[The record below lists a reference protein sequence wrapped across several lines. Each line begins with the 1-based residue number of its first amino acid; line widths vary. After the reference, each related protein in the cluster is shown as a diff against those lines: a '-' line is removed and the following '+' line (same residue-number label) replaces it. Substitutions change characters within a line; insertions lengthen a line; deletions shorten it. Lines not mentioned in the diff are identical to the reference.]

1 MKNVSVIAFY
11 SFFRIDDLTQM
22 ETQVQNF
29 FQPLDI
35 KGTVLIG
42 PEGLN
47 GTIAVSYIEEKNT
60 IEFLKNLGVDSQ
72 NIKVSKF
79 DGKRVFNRFKTK
91 IKKEIVTSDFDL
103 SIEEIE
109 QGQFIDPEQWDN
121 FIKQED
127 VEIIDTRNDYE
138 FKVGHFQNAT
148 NPDIKTFREF
158 KKYIEERKEE
168 LQNKKVAIYCTG
180 GIRCEKAGPLMQK
193 YGIDTYQLKGGILK
207 YFEDTPAPQWNGE
220 CFVFDYRVSVDKQLQ
235 PGSNELCFGCNMPLT
250 PEEKK
255 SPQYEEGFTCPYCYD
270 QLTEKK
276 RRSLTDKRDHWKRI
290 L

>member
-11 SFFRIDDLTQM
+11 SFFRIDDLELIEKNIQT
-22 ETQVQNF
+22 F
-29 FQPLDI
+29 FQPMEI
-35 KGTVLIG
+35 KGTILIG

-47 GTIAVSYIEEKNT
+47 GTIAIPFLEEKKT
-60 IEFLKNLGVDSQ
+60 KDYLEELGVQ
-72 NIKVSKF
+72 PLNIKVSKF

-109 QGQFIDPEQWDN
+109 QGQFIDPKKWDE
-121 FIKQED
+121 FINQDD

-138 FKVGHFQNAT
+138 FKVGHFQKAT

-158 KKYIEERKEE
+158 KKYIEDRKSE

-207 YFEDTPAPQWNGE
+207 YFEETPASKWDGE
-220 CFVFDYRVSVDKQLQ
+220 CFVFDYRVSVDKKLQ
-235 PGSNELCFGCNMPLT
+235 PGSNELCFGCNMPIT
-250 PEEKK
+250 QEEKQ
-255 SPQYEEGFTCPYCYD
+255 SPHYEEGFTCPYCYE

-276 RRSLTDKRDHWKRI
+276 RRSLADKREHWKRI

>member
-1 MKNVSVIAFY
+1 MKNVPVIAFY
-11 SFFRIDDLTQM
+11 SFLRIDDPELIEKNIQT
-22 ETQVQNF
+22 F
-29 FQPLDI
+29 FQPMEI
-35 KGTVLIG
+35 KGTILIG

-47 GTIAVSYIEEKNT
+47 GTIAIPFLEEKKT
-60 IEFLKNLGVDSQ
+60 KDYLEELGVQ
-72 NIKVSKF
+72 PLNIKVSKF

-91 IKKEIVTSDFDL
+91 IKKQIVTSDFDL

-109 QGQFIDPEQWDN
+109 QGQFIDPKKWDE
-121 FIKQED
+121 FINQDD

-138 FKVGHFQNAT
+138 FKVGHFQKAT

-158 KKYIEERKEE
+158 KKYIEDRKSE

-207 YFEDTPAPQWNGE
+207 YFEETPASKWDGE
-220 CFVFDYRVSVDKQLQ
+220 CFVFDYRVSVDKKLQ
-235 PGSNELCFGCNMPLT
+235 PGSNELCFGCSMPIT
-250 PEEKK
+250 SEEKQ
-255 SPQYEEGFTCPYCYD
+255 SPHYEEGFTCPYCYE

-276 RRSLTDKRDHWKRI
+276 RRSLADKREHWKRI

>member
-11 SFFRIDDLTQM
+11 SFFRIDNLELLENQIQDFL
-22 ETQVQNF
+22 
-29 FQPLDI
+29 QPIDI
-35 KGTVLIG
+35 KGTILIG

-47 GTIAVSYIEEKNT
+47 GTIAIPLNEEKKT
-60 IEFLKNLGVDSQ
+60 IQYLEKLGVQSQ
-72 NIKVSKF
+72 NIKLSKF

-109 QGQFIDPEQWDN
+109 QGQFIDPDQWDN
-121 FIKQED
+121 FINQDD

-138 FKVGHFQNAT
+138 FKVGHFRNAT
-148 NPDIKTFREF
+148 NPDIKNFREF
-158 KKYIEERKEE
+158 KKYIEGRKEE

-207 YFEDTPAPQWNGE
+207 YFEDTPASKWNGE

-255 SPQYEEGFTCPYCYD
+255 SPHYEEGFTCPDCYD

>member
-11 SFFRIDDLTQM
+11 SFFRIDDLELIEKNIQT
-22 ETQVQNF
+22 F
-29 FQPLDI
+29 FQPMEI
-35 KGTVLIG
+35 KGTILIG

-47 GTIAVSYIEEKNT
+47 GTIAIPFLEEKKT
-60 IEFLKNLGVDSQ
+60 KDYLEELGVQ
-72 NIKVSKF
+72 PLNIKVSKF
-79 DGKRVFNRFKTK
+79 DGKRVFNQFKTK

-109 QGQFIDPEQWDN
+109 QGQFVDPKKWDE
-121 FIKQED
+121 FINQDD

-138 FKVGHFQNAT
+138 FKVGHFQKAT

-158 KKYIEERKEE
+158 KKYIEDRKSE

-207 YFEDTPAPQWNGE
+207 YFEETPASKWDGE
-220 CFVFDYRVSVDKQLQ
+220 CFVFDYRVSVDKKLQ
-235 PGSNELCFGCNMPLT
+235 PGSNELCYGCNMPIT
-250 PEEKK
+250 PEEKL
-255 SPQYEEGFTCPYCYD
+255 SPHYEEGFTCPHCYE

-276 RRSLTDKRDHWKRI
+276 RRSLADKREHWKRI

>member
-22 ETQVQNF
+22 EKQVQNF
-29 FQPLDI
+29 FQPIDI

-47 GTIAVSYIEEKNT
+47 GTIAVPFIEEKN
-60 IEFLKNLGVDSQ
+60 IIKFLKSLGVSSQ

-79 DGKRVFNRFKTK
+79 DGKRVFNRFKSK

-109 QGQFIDPEQWDN
+109 QGQFIDPEQWDD
-121 FIKQED
+121 FINQED

-138 FKVGHFQNAT
+138 FKVGHFQNAI

-158 KKYIEERKEE
+158 KKYIEERKDE

-207 YFEDTPAPQWNGE
+207 YFEDTPASQWNGE

-255 SPQYEEGFTCPYCYD
+255 SPHYEEGFTCPLCYD

>member
-1 MKNVSVIAFY
+1 MENVSVIAFY
-11 SFFRIDDLTQM
+11 SFFKIENLELLKNQIQD
-22 ETQVQNF
+22 F
-29 FQPLDI
+29 FQPIDT
-35 KGTVLIG
+35 KGTFLIG

-47 GTIAVSYIEEKNT
+47 GTIAIPINEEKKT
-60 IEFLKNLGVDSQ
+60 IQYLEKLGVQSQ

-79 DGKRVFNRFKTK
+79 EGKRVFNCFKIK

-103 SIEEIE
+103 SIQEIE
-109 QGQFIDPEQWDN
+109 QGQFIDPEQWDS
-121 FIKQED
+121 FINQDD

-148 NPDIKTFREF
+148 NPNIKTFREF
-158 KKYIEERKEE
+158 KKYIKGRKEE

-207 YFEDTPAPQWNGE
+207 YFEDTPASKWNGE

-255 SPQYEEGFTCPYCYD
+255 SSHYEEGFTCPDCYD
-270 QLTEKK
+270 QMTEKK

>member
-11 SFFRIDDLTQM
+11 SFFRIDDLEWIEKNIQT
-22 ETQVQNF
+22 F
-29 FQPLDI
+29 FQPMEI
-35 KGTVLIG
+35 KGTILIG

-47 GTIAVSYIEEKNT
+47 GTIAIPFLEEKKT
-60 IEFLKNLGVDSQ
+60 KDYLEELGVQ
-72 NIKVSKF
+72 PLNIKVSKF
-79 DGKRVFNRFKTK
+79 DGKRVFNQFKTK

-109 QGQFIDPEQWDN
+109 QGQFIDPKKWDE
-121 FIKQED
+121 FINQDD

-138 FKVGHFQNAT
+138 FKVGHFQKAT

-158 KKYIEERKEE
+158 KKYIEDRKSE

-207 YFEDTPAPQWNGE
+207 YFEETPASKWDGE
-220 CFVFDYRVSVDKQLQ
+220 CFVFDYRVSVDKKLQ
-235 PGSNELCFGCNMPLT
+235 PGSNELCYGCNMPIT
-250 PEEKK
+250 PEEKL
-255 SPQYEEGFTCPYCYD
+255 SPHYEEGFTCPHCYE

-276 RRSLTDKRDHWKRI
+276 RRSLADKREHWKRI

>member
-47 GTIAVSYIEEKNT
+47 GTIAVPIIEEKNT

-79 DGKRVFNRFKTK
+79 DGKIVFNRFKTK

-207 YFEDTPAPQWNGE
+207 YFEDTPASQWNGE

-255 SPQYEEGFTCPYCYD
+255 SPHYEEGFKCPYCYD

>member
-1 MKNVSVIAFY
+1 MIAFY
-11 SFFRIDDLTQM
+11 IFFRIDDLELIEKNIQT
-22 ETQVQNF
+22 F
-29 FQPLDI
+29 FQPMEI
-35 KGTVLIG
+35 KGTILIG

-47 GTIAVSYIEEKNT
+47 GTIAFPFLEEKKT
-60 IEFLKNLGVDSQ
+60 KDYLEELGVQ
-72 NIKVSKF
+72 PLNIKVSKF

-109 QGQFIDPEQWDN
+109 QGQFIDPKKWDE
-121 FIKQED
+121 FINQDD

-138 FKVGHFQNAT
+138 FKVGHFQKAT

-158 KKYIEERKEE
+158 KKYIEDRKSE

-207 YFEDTPAPQWNGE
+207 YFEETPASKWDGE
-220 CFVFDYRVSVDKQLQ
+220 CFVFDYRVSVDKKLQ
-235 PGSNELCFGCNMPLT
+235 PGSNELCFGCNMPIT
-250 PEEKK
+250 PEEKQ
-255 SPQYEEGFTCPYCYD
+255 SPHYEEGFTCPYCYE

-276 RRSLTDKRDHWKRI
+276 RRSLADKREHWKRI

>member
-11 SFFRIDDLTQM
+11 SFFRIDDLELIEKNIQT
-22 ETQVQNF
+22 F
-29 FQPLDI
+29 FQPMEI
-35 KGTVLIG
+35 KGTILIG

-47 GTIAVSYIEEKNT
+47 GTIAIPFLEEKKT
-60 IEFLKNLGVDSQ
+60 KDYLEELGVQ
-72 NIKVSKF
+72 PLNIKVSKF
-79 DGKRVFNRFKTK
+79 DGKRVFNQFKTK

-109 QGQFIDPEQWDN
+109 QGQFIDPKKWDE
-121 FIKQED
+121 FINQDD

-138 FKVGHFQNAT
+138 FKVGHFQKAT
-148 NPDIKTFREF
+148 NPNIKTFREF
-158 KKYIEERKEE
+158 KKYIEDRKSE

-207 YFEDTPAPQWNGE
+207 YFEETPASKWDGE
-220 CFVFDYRVSVDKQLQ
+220 CFVFDYRVSVDKKLQ
-235 PGSNELCFGCNMPLT
+235 PGSNELCFGCNMPIT
-250 PEEKK
+250 PEEKL
-255 SPQYEEGFTCPYCYD
+255 SPHYEEGFTCPHCYE

-276 RRSLTDKRDHWKRI
+276 RRSLADKREHWKRI

>member
-11 SFFRIDDLTQM
+11 SFFRIDDLELIEKNIQT
-22 ETQVQNF
+22 F
-29 FQPLDI
+29 FQPMEI
-35 KGTVLIG
+35 KGTILIG

-47 GTIAVSYIEEKNT
+47 GTIAIPFLEEKKT
-60 IEFLKNLGVDSQ
+60 KDYLEELGVQ
-72 NIKVSKF
+72 PLNIKVSKF

-109 QGQFIDPEQWDN
+109 QGQFIDPKKWDE
-121 FIKQED
+121 FINQDD

-138 FKVGHFQNAT
+138 FKVGHFQKAT
-148 NPDIKTFREF
+148 NPDIKTFRDF
-158 KKYIEERKEE
+158 KKYIEDRKSE

-207 YFEDTPAPQWNGE
+207 YFEETPASKWDGE
-220 CFVFDYRVSVDKQLQ
+220 CFVFDYRVSVDKKLQ
-235 PGSNELCFGCNMPLT
+235 PGSNELCYGCNMPIT
-250 PEEKK
+250 PEEKL
-255 SPQYEEGFTCPYCYD
+255 SPHYEEGFTCPHCYE

-276 RRSLTDKRDHWKRI
+276 RRSLADKREHWKRI

>member
-11 SFFRIDDLTQM
+11 SFFRIDDLELIEKNIQA
-22 ETQVQNF
+22 F
-29 FQPLDI
+29 FQPMEI
-35 KGTVLIG
+35 KGTILIG

-47 GTIAVSYIEEKNT
+47 GTIAILFLEEKKT
-60 IEFLKNLGVDSQ
+60 KDYLEELGVQ
-72 NIKVSKF
+72 PLNIKVSKF
-79 DGKRVFNRFKTK
+79 DGKRVFNRLKKK

-109 QGQFIDPEQWDN
+109 QGQFIDPKKWDE
-121 FIKQED
+121 FINQDD

-138 FKVGHFQNAT
+138 FKVGHFQKAT

-158 KKYIEERKEE
+158 KKYIEDRKSE

-207 YFEDTPAPQWNGE
+207 YFEETPALKWDGE
-220 CFVFDYRVSVDKQLQ
+220 CFVFDYRVSVNKKLQ
-235 PGSNELCFGCNMPLT
+235 PGSNELCFGCNMPIT
-250 PEEKK
+250 SEEKQ
-255 SPQYEEGFTCPYCYD
+255 SPHYEEGFTCPYCYE

-276 RRSLTDKRDHWKRI
+276 RRSLADKREHWKRI

>member
-11 SFFRIDDLTQM
+11 SFFRIDDLELIEKNIQT
-22 ETQVQNF
+22 F
-29 FQPLDI
+29 FQPMEI
-35 KGTVLIG
+35 KGTILIG

-47 GTIAVSYIEEKNT
+47 GTIAIPFLEEKKT
-60 IEFLKNLGVDSQ
+60 KDYLEELGVQ
-72 NIKVSKF
+72 PLNIKVSKF

-109 QGQFIDPEQWDN
+109 QGQFIDPKKWDE
-121 FIKQED
+121 FINQDD

-138 FKVGHFQNAT
+138 FKVGHFQKAT

-158 KKYIEERKEE
+158 KKYIEDRKSE

-207 YFEDTPAPQWNGE
+207 YFEETPASKWDGE
-220 CFVFDYRVSVDKQLQ
+220 CFVFDYRVSVDKKLQ
-235 PGSNELCFGCNMPLT
+235 PGSNELCFGCNMPIT
-250 PEEKK
+250 PEEKL
-255 SPQYEEGFTCPYCYD
+255 SPHYEEGFTCPYCYE

-276 RRSLTDKRDHWKRI
+276 RRSLADKREHWKRI